1 MQPRRR
7 QPFEARKVS
16 MPRVVPSFLAIVA
29 FLGLVAQGCGA
40 QGSTP
45 ERDLVVVSFN
55 PLGSIARNLVGEEIG
70 VVAAVSERSVAAGSV
85 GPMPELGG
93 LMRHAKGAVF
103 VGNLDAQAA
112 AAAAGYLPDEQ
123 MSLILLEASP
133 TLGSLGEF
141 PWITPEGGRMV
152 ARVLAQRLP
161 AFGVDPS
168 RVEENLERFESA
180 LDRIEEAI
188 SRTVA
193 TVPVDQRRAVGSLE
207 RLRPLFRYMGY
218 EYVSLEQMGNAAGPG
233 APPDLS
239 VAKAYFVSSFEADAQ
254 MRVAT
259 DLLATSSSQ
268 RSATHRVGMIYDAV
282 LPGPAG
288 SHFHTYFGLLIEN
301 ARSVLGASGA
311 DVRILDELSPVDVGV

>member
-1 MQPRRR
+1 M
-7 QPFEARKVS
+7 
-16 MPRVVPSFLAIVA
+16 
-29 FLGLVAQGCGA
+29 
-40 QGSTP
+40 P

-55 PLGSIARNLVGEEIG
+55 PLGSIVRNLLGEEIAT
-70 VVAAVSERSVAAGSV
+70 VAAISERSVAAGSV
-85 GPMPELGG
+85 GPAPELGG

-112 AAAAGYLPDEQ
+112 TATAGYLPNEQ

-133 TLGSLGEF
+133 TLASLGEF

-152 ARVLAQRLP
+152 ARLLARHLP
-161 AFGVDPS
+161 AFGVDRS
-168 RVEENLERFESA
+168 RVEENLQKFELA
-180 LDRIEEAI
+180 LGRIEEAI
-188 SRTVA
+188 SRTIS
-193 TVPVDQRRAVGSLE
+193 TVPVDRRLAVGSLE

-218 EYVSLEQMGNAAGPG
+218 EYVSLERTENAPAPG
-233 APPDLS
+233 AVPELS
-239 VAKAYFVSSFEADAQ
+239 AANAYFVSSFEADAQ

-259 DLLATSSSQ
+259 DFLRASATQ
-268 RSATHRVGMIYDAV
+268 RSAIQRVGMIYDAV

-311 DVRILDELSPVDVGV
+311 DISILEELSPVDVGV